1 MYAYAYASPVS
12 MKLSQDTIGRILLK
26 KPQNMGQI
34 PLNFESDLDHRF
46 TPKNLDFAI
55 YLLLHA
61 LVEG

>member
-1 MYAYAYASPVS
+1 
-12 MKLSQDTIGRILLK
+12 MKLLQDTIGRILLK